1 MTPDEYEEE
10 YVPDPVDE
18 EAYESGTDAHTAEET
33 GNGYDY
39 EAEARKQGW
48 RPRDEFSGGDDDWV
62 DAKTF
67 VERGNTNPRILQ
79 SRVEKLDRA
88 LQEKDRKLQ
97 EMQETYDK
105 RLQNVSKMTEYALQ
119 QQRKNLESQFAAVKR
134 QAVQVG
140 DEELYD
146 KVEQQEQQTRQQWAK
161 EDEARQ
167 QDRDE
172 PKKRDDQPTSPPEVE
187 AWKARNTWFEKDRT
201 LTDEAVAYESYLA
214 QARPGMTVEERLE
227 ATREHVVRQ
236 FPQKFGKK
244 EKQTMSEER
253 RRGSPVE
260 SGQRSAG
267 SAKQNDAGFS
277 KLPAEAKDQFNS
289 FVKEGLFKDDVSSR
303 AEYAKHYS
311 DGLADLKN

>member
-10 YVPDPVDE
+10 YVPDADE
-18 EAYESGTDAHTAEET
+18 EADESGEEGHTVEET

-48 RPRDEFSGGDDDWV
+48 RPREEFSGDGDDWV

-88 LQEKDRKLQ
+88 LQDKDRKLQ

-119 QQRKNLESQFAAVKR
+119 QQRKNLESQFSAVKR

-146 KVEQQEQQTRQQWAK
+146 KVEQQEQQTRQQWAR
-161 EDEARQ
+161 EDEQRRK
-167 QDRDE
+167 DSDE
-172 PKKRDDQPTSPPEVE
+172 PKKQADKPDEPAEVGD
-187 AWKARNTWFEKDRT
+187 WKARNPWFEKDRT
-201 LTDEAVAYESYLA
+201 MTDEAVAYESYLA
-214 QARPGMTVEERLE
+214 QARPGMSLQERLE
-227 ATREHVVRQ
+227 ATREHIVKE
-236 FPQKFGKK
+236 FPQKFGRR
-244 EKQTMSEER
+244 EKQNMSEDR

-267 SAKQNDAGFS
+267 AAKQNDGGFS
-277 KLPAEAKDQFNS
+277 KLPPEAKGQFES
-289 FVKEGLFKDDVSSR
+289 FVKEGLFKDDVASR
-303 AEYAKHYS
+303 AEYAKHYG
-311 DGLADLKN
+311 DGAADRKA